1 MRLPNGYRIM
11 TLNIN
16 CLVNNNSRIGLL
28 EVLKRS
34 EPDVLCLQEVN
45 IPENELQDL
54 IDNLGYQCFSNSVEN
69 GRGTAILWKKSV
81 EICGKKAVVVNR
93 IISIELNEYLII
105 NVYAPSGRALRM
117 ARGDLFNKDLS
128 PFLASS
134 GNKKVI
140 LCGDFNCILEN
151 FDAANNP
158 QQKKSK
164 ELKALVSTNKLIDS
178 YRFFHPHQPGYTFIR
193 NNSASRIDYLFLP
206 VSEGSNIVNVD
217 LVPVPASDHI
227 AVCVD
232 IKINGNQTFKK
243 AKHKGNYWKLNNEI
257 LCHPD
262 FEENFL
268 ILYSKLLN
276 KKAQFNEITE
286 WWEVCAKPEITKFLK
301 IFSRSLALER
311 NQTKEGFY
319 FMLKLAI
326 DQGMAGFEEAL
337 LIKHRL
343 NSMIRCE
350 MEGVKIRSRFQENV
364 ENERGSLYHLAREK
378 KNGEKNN
385 LEVMN
390 IDGKEVSDQLKIQE
404 NVLGYFNKLFN
415 GKLDR
420 TQDFV
425 MEVEKLPELL
435 NENLGK
441 ISDADKEMFC
451 EPFSMAELEF
461 VVKRLPN
468 NKSPGLDGLSNEF
481 YKKVFHVIK
490 NEYLEVQNLYQEVGK
505 VGSEMRKGVT
515 RLLPKTVGVPTIEKV
530 RPITMLIPDYSIK
543 SRLLTNRLSG
553 VMEDIIKSSQLC
565 NSKKVNIQT
574 GVHNILSTIEYVNM
588 KNLPGAL
595 LSFDMSKAFDRCYI
609 PFVCKVLEKMN
620 FPEKFIDV
628 ILDMHTNISTCF
640 LLNGLSPEVNLIFS
654 IRQGD
659 PIAMPLYTIYM
670 EPLLVNLEAECKGIR
685 IGDSAELDEPYADDV
700 EVLVDDDKDF
710 VKVNQIFEKFES
722 LSGAV
727 LSRSEKSKVMG
738 FGCWRER
745 VLWPLP
751 WLKCV
756 KQMKVYGFEILPSYA
771 ETLDKNWKAAV
782 QNIRKAVLSFDLRSL
797 NTINQRVDV
806 LNIFVLPK
814 LWYKCAVL
822 PLPADTARQ
831 VESIMIKFLWRGKL
845 EKISLIELCN
855 DKSEGGLGL
864 VEIRSKADSLILKQ
878 TCRILSATGSKGWYL
893 SRYWMG
899 LYLAKH
905 LPDMKPGPH
914 SWKVSE
920 MYKHIKF
927 LLEECLD
934 GEDYQI
940 LERQTAKLLYKNF
953 VSTLPPPKVL
963 YKKSDGINW
972 DHVWKNVNS
981 PMLFVERR
989 EFMFLLVHNILPT
1002 GERLRRLSRSDG
1014 LCECGGGMETPE
1026 HLYFTCPK
1034 VQCAWAWM
1042 RRLMEN
1048 VVPAVRLFTE
1058 EDLLNLDFKSK
1069 DILFFISFYFD
1080 YVWQVRKTDKKD
1092 VNIESMK
1099 KQLKSEFVSLQ
1110 KSQNKLQTVNLV
1122 F

>member
-1 MRLPNGYRIM
+1 M

-16 CLVNNNSRIGLL
+16 CLVNNSSRIGLID
-28 EVLKRS
+28 VLKRNQ
-34 EPDVLCLQEVN
+34 PHVLCLQEVN
-45 IPENELQDL
+45 IPQVELQDL
-54 IDNLGYQCFSNSVEN
+54 VDPLKYTCFTNSIEN
-69 GRGTAILWKKSV
+69 GRGTAILWRKCLNV
-81 EICGKKAVVVNR
+81 CGSTAVVINR
-93 IISIELNEYLII
+93 IAVIELEEYLFV
-105 NVYAPSGRALRM
+105 NVYAPSGRAKRM
-117 ARGDLFNKDLS
+117 ERAELFAHDLN
-128 PFLASS
+128 PFLASRA
-134 GNKKVI
+134 KKQII
-140 LCGDFNCILEN
+140 LCGDFNSVLEN
-151 FDAANNP
+151 IDAANNP

-164 ELKALVSTNKLIDS
+164 ELKSLVSSSKLVDS
-178 YRFFHPHQPGYTFIR
+178 YRYFYPHLPGFTFIR
-193 NNSASRIDYLFLP
+193 NNAASRLDYIFVPESDKSKILD
-206 VSEGSNIVNVD
+206 VNI
-217 LVPVPASDHI
+217 VPVPSSDHV

-232 IKINGNQTFKK
+232 LLLDKNSAVNKTIHNM
-243 AKHKGNYWKLNNEI
+243 NYWKLNNEI
-257 LCHPD
+257 LCHSD
-262 FEENFL
+262 FEENFQV
-268 ILYSKLLN
+268 LYSRLLN
-276 KKAQFNEITE
+276 KKDNYSKVTK
-286 WWEVCAKPEITKFLK
+286 WWENYAKPEMIRFLK
-301 IFSRSLALER
+301 TFSKNLAAER
-311 NQTKEGFY
+311 KQTKDGLY
-319 FMLKLAI
+319 YMLKLAI
-326 DQGMAGFEEAL
+326 DRGMAGFDEAL
-337 LIKHRL
+337 EIKHRI
-343 NSMIRCE
+343 NDVNQQE
-350 MEGVKIRSRFQENV
+350 MEGVKVRSRFQENI
-364 ENERGSLYHLAREK
+364 EKERGSLYHLAREK
-378 KNGEKNN
+378 KNGKKNN
-385 LEVMN
+385 LEVLK
-390 IDGKEVSDQLKIQE
+390 IDGNNVTDQAKIQE
-404 NVLGYFNKLFN
+404 KVLDYFEKLFN
-415 GKLDR
+415 GRLDR
-420 TQDFV
+420 KEEFV
-425 MEVEKLPELL
+425 MDEGKLPELL
-435 NENLGK
+435 NDNLGK
-441 ISDADKEMFC
+441 LTDADKEMFC
-451 EPFSMAELEF
+451 QPFSMDELKF
-461 VVKRLPN
+461 VIKNLPN

-481 YKKVFHVIK
+481 YKAVFPLIK
-490 NEYLEVQNLYQEVGK
+490 NEYLAVQNLYQQEGK
-505 VGSEMRKGVT
+505 VSNEMRKGVT
-515 RLLPKTVGVPTIEKV
+515 RLLPKTEGVPTVEKV

-710 VKVNQIFEKFES
+710 VKVNQMFEKFES

-864 VEIRSKADSLILKQ
+864 VEIRSKADSLMLKQ

-934 GEDYQI
+934 GEDYQN

-972 DHVWKNVNS
+972 NHVWKNVNS

-1014 LCECGGGMETPE
+1014 LCECGGGLETPE

-1092 VNIESMK
+1092 VNIEIMK